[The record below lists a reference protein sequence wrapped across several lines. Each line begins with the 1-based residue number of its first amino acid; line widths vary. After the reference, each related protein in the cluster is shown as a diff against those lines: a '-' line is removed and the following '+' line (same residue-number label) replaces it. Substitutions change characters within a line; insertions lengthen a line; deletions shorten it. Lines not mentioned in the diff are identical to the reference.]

1 MIVSTN
7 PKTRFLYKKGGTDA
21 STTTANLDTALEQLQ
36 LEYVDLMLVHF
47 PATWGGKGG
56 AALRKEEWLAMEK

>member
-1 MIVSTN
+1 MIFSTN
-7 PKTRFLYKKGGTDA
+7 PKTRFLHKKGGTDA

-47 PATWGGKGG
+47 PAT
-56 AALRKEEWLAMEK
+56 